1 MKELDK
7 IFEYLNDWMKLPKYQ
22 LKRKVDRFFS
32 IYLEEILSKKLEIR
46 KKQIKEILPEFPLR
60 KEKKTGKEIYASN
73 NADYAVFVAENE
85 KIKMYLVELK
95 TEMDSISGIQKEYYK
110 TAKGKKLKEIL
121 KDIIEIEKK
130 SDQWRKYDYLL
141 GKLERLDLIKINKDN
156 GKNYR
161 KEWKVITDNINKDKI
176 EVIYITP
183 INPENCEYT
192 NITFKDV
199 REFLKNGEGEFVK
212 NFINLLVNI
221 EKYNEEEKNRRKSKL

>member
-22 LKRKVDRFFS
+22 LERRVDIFFS
-32 IYLEEILSKKLEIR
+32 IYLEEILSKKLEIG
-46 KKQIKEILPEFPLR
+46 KEQIKEILPEFPLR

-73 NADYAVFVAENE
+73 NADYAVFVAKNE

-161 KEWKVITDNINKDKI
+161 KEWKVITDNISKDKI